1 MARRPVRTE
10 IRATACAPR
19 APKFRDSLAP
29 LCRTV
34 RPALDSGIRLRH
46 PDSVAHVSSDPR
58 IIAALERRDARRFCE
73 AILPAV
79 SRTFALGIRVLPGAL
94 GQAVLDAYLLCR
106 IADTVEDAPG
116 VPPADKS
123 VLFRELLAGF
133 DDPTALARFIAG
145 VQTLPGEPAHL
156 VLVRH
161 ADLVFAHFA
170 VLPPK
175 TRDVVRTWVTE
186 MVTGMEKFVH
196 RYPDGI
202 RIQTL
207 EEYREYCYYVAGTV
221 GYMLTDL
228 WFEHAPSIGRR
239 RYDVLRERCRAFAEA
254 LQTVNILKDV
264 AVDAEQENSIYVPE
278 ELLRAHGSTQGRIL
292 APDLV
297 STNRE
302 ALGRLI
308 DLAWHDLEEARTY
321 LLLIPRRAVSI
332 RLFCL
337 LPLLFAYA
345 TMRDL
350 VQSTAM
356 LRPGGTVKISRR
368 EVKSLLMAGP
378 MLVMSNAAVRRLVER
393 VRRRAFELVFA

>member
-1 MARRPVRTE
+1 MKCAGRASEPRLP
-10 IRATACAPR
+10 IRI
-19 APKFRDSLAP
+19 D
-29 LCRTV
+29 
-34 RPALDSGIRLRH
+34 
-46 PDSVAHVSSDPR
+46 PDSVILDPSLDPS
-58 IIAALERRDARRFCE
+58 IATAVAQRDARKFCE
-73 AILPAV
+73 GILPAV
-79 SRTFALGIRVLPGAL
+79 SRTFSLGIRVLPGAL

-116 VPPADKS
+116 HTPEQKA
-123 VLFRELLAGF
+123 VLFREMLAGF
-133 DDPTALARFIAG
+133 DDPTAVARFMSGAAG
-145 VQTLPGEPAHL
+145 LAGEPAHL
-156 VLVRH
+156 ALVHH
-161 ADLVFAHFA
+161 ADLVYSHFA
-170 VLPPK
+170 ELPQK

-186 MVTGMEKFVH
+186 MVVGMEKFVH

-207 EEYREYCYYVAGTV
+207 EEYKEYCYYVAGTV

-228 WFEHAPSIGRR
+228 WFEHAPSIGQK
-239 RYDVLRERCRAFAEA
+239 RYEVLRERCRAFAEA

-264 AVDAEQENSIYVPE
+264 AADAEKENSIYVPE

-297 STNRE
+297 SKNRE

-308 DLAWHDLEEARTY
+308 DLAWHDLDEARTY

-378 MLVMSNAAVRRLVER
+378 MLVMSNAAVRKLVER
-393 VRRRAFELVFA
+393 VRRRAFELAFA

>member
-1 MARRPVRTE
+1 VPLD
-10 IRATACAPR
+10 P
-19 APKFRDSLAP
+19 SLDA
-29 LCRTV
+29 
-34 RPALDSGIRLRH
+34 S
-46 PDSVAHVSSDPR
+46 
-58 IIAALERRDARRFCE
+58 IAAAVAQRDAKRFCE

-79 SRTFALGIRVLPGAL
+79 SRTFALGIRVLPGDL

-116 VPPADKS
+116 TSPDDKA

-133 DDPTALARFIAG
+133 DDPTAIARFIAG
-145 VQTLPGEPAHL
+145 VQPLTGEPAHL
-156 VLVRH
+156 ALVHH

-170 VLPPK
+170 RLPQK

-186 MVTGMEKFVH
+186 MVVGMDKFVH

-207 EEYREYCYYVAGTV
+207 EEYKEYCYYVAGTV

-228 WFEHAPSIGRR
+228 WFEHAPSIGRA
-239 RYDVLRERCRAFAEA
+239 RYEVLRERCRAFAEA

-264 AVDAEQENSIYVPE
+264 AVDAEKENSIYVPE

-292 APDLV
+292 APDLLAH
-297 STNRE
+297 NRE

-308 DLAWHDLEEARTY
+308 DLAWHDLDEARTY
-321 LLLIPRRAVSI
+321 LLDIPRRAISI

-350 VQSTAM
+350 VQSSAM
-356 LRPGGTVKISRR
+356 LVPGGTVKISRR

-378 MLVMSNAAVRRLVER
+378 MLVMSNAGVRKLMDR
-393 VRRRAFELVFA
+393 VRRRAFELAFA

>member
-1 MARRPVRTE
+1 MPRPQRPVTLHS
-10 IRATACAPR
+10 
-19 APKFRDSLAP
+19 SLDPSIA
-29 LCRTV
+29 
-34 RPALDSGIRLRH
+34 
-46 PDSVAHVSSDPR
+46 VAV
-58 IIAALERRDARRFCE
+58 AQRDARRFCE
-73 AILPAV
+73 GILPAV
-79 SRTFALGIRVLPGAL
+79 SRTFALGIRVLPGDL

-116 VPPADKS
+116 HTPEEKA

-133 DDPTALARFIAG
+133 DDPTAVARFMSGA
-145 VQTLPGEPAHL
+145 QALTGEPAHL
-156 VLVRH
+156 ALVHH
-161 ADLVFAHFA
+161 ADLVFTHFA
-170 VLPPK
+170 RLPQK
-175 TRDVVRTWVTE
+175 TRGVVRTWVTE
-186 MVTGMEKFVH
+186 MVVGMDKFVH

-207 EEYREYCYYVAGTV
+207 EEYKEYCYYVAGTV

-228 WFEHAPSIGRR
+228 WFEHAPSIGKK
-239 RYDVLRERCRAFAEA
+239 RYEVLRERCRAFAEA

-264 AVDAEQENSIYVPE
+264 AVDAEKENSIYVPE

-308 DLAWHDLEEARTY
+308 DLAWHDLDEARTY

-378 MLVMSNAAVRRLVER
+378 MLVMSNSAVRKLVER
-393 VRRRAFELVFA
+393 VRRRAFELAFA